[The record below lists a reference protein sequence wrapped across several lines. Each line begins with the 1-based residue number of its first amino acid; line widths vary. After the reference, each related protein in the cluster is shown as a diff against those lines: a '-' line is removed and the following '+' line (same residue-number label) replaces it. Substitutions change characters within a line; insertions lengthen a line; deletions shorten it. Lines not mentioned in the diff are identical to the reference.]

1 MPIPVEIREV
11 PRPRNSIVIA
21 YGKNK
26 DLYAVRKRVGC
37 KYVNGKRRPINGPT
51 IGHIVNGKY
60 IPIPEDEP
68 EKVSSNLVDLKGWG
82 NIILGDNLFKNV
94 MQELRAVYSREDA
107 EKLYCISM
115 LRVFNKGIKN
125 NELKEEYDDSFLSE
139 LYPNVA
145 LSKNTVSTFL
155 NNIGKNYSRIVKFMQ
170 NRTALVSLDHHLLID
185 GTLKTNDS
193 VVNTLSDYSRKAKIK
208 GRRDISVLFAFDL
221 EEMEPV
227 CSKCFPGNMLDVTA
241 YEEFITQNNITKGI
255 IVADKGF
262 PESAAHE
269 HFENNKDLHYLNP
282 IKRNSKLIERH
293 KMLNFEAM
301 LPGYEGISYKKEK
314 CVGIN
319 KWLYS
324 FRSVDKASKE
334 DKDWHKR
341 AKKNDTYSFEE
352 YCKKNKSFGTI
363 VLECDLDLPPEI
375 VYKAYEKRWE
385 IEIVMRFYKS
395 ACEFDDTRV
404 HDDYSVIGSEF
415 CDFLSTILTFRLIK
429 AFDKANLLFNHTYG
443 KLMSIL
449 NRAKK
454 VRIDDGEWHLIR
466 INPSYLKIL
475 EALELIPKQETK
487 KKINNSSRNKNNQ
500 TESDGNNA
508 TQPSSKCD
516 SSLESKNNSKETCI
530 DLSSQHKDSQ
540 KQRLTSESKKV
551 PTDSS
556 SPLQEND
563 SSEEIS

>member
-11 PRPRNSIVIA
+11 PRPKNSIVIA

-26 DLYAVRKRVGC
+26 DLYAVRKRIGC
-37 KYVNGKRRPINGPT
+37 KYVNGKRKPINGPT
-51 IGHIVNGKY
+51 IGHIVNGQY
-60 IPIPEDEP
+60 VPIPEKAP
-68 EKVSSNLVDLKGWG
+68 KNVSSSQVDLKGWG
-82 NIILGDNLFKNV
+82 SIVLCDNLFKSV
-94 MQELRAVYSREDA
+94 MQELLAVYSKKDA
-107 EKLYCISM
+107 EKLFCIAI
-115 LRVFNKGIKN
+115 LRACNNGIKD

-145 LSKNTVSTFL
+145 LSRNTVSTFI
-155 NNIGKNYSRIVKFMQ
+155 NNIGKNLSRVVKFMQ
-170 NRTALVSLDHHLLID
+170 NRAGLVSIDHHLLID

-193 VVNTLSDYSRKAKIK
+193 VVNTLSDFSRKAKIK

-221 EEMEPV
+221 EEMEPI

-241 YEEFITQNNITKGI
+241 YSDFIAQNNITKGI

-269 HFENNKDLHYLNP
+269 HFEKNQDLHYLNP
-282 IKRNSKLIERH
+282 IKRNSKMIERH
-293 KMLNFEAM
+293 KMLDFNAM
-301 LPGYEGISYKKEK
+301 LPGYEGVTYKKEK
-314 CVGIN
+314 CVGCD

-324 FRSVDKASKE
+324 FRNVDKAGKE
-334 DKDWHKR
+334 DKDWLRR
-341 AKKNDTYSFEE
+341 ASKKNTYNLEE
-352 YCKKNKSFGTI
+352 YSKKNKSFGTI

-429 AFDKANLLFNHTYG
+429 AFDKANLLYNHTYR

-454 VRIDDGEWHLIR
+454 ARVDNGEWNLIR
-466 INPSYLKIL
+466 MNPSQLMVL
-475 EALELIPKQETK
+475 EALELIPKQEPKTK
-487 KKINNSSRNKNNQ
+487 KARSAMSKSDPK
-500 TESDGNNA
+500 ESDGNNVD
-508 TQPSSKCD
+508 QIPRQRDC
-516 SSLESKNNSKETCI
+516 SLESRNHPEEVST
-530 DLSSQHKDSQ
+530 DLSPRHENVQTQ
-540 KQRLTSESKKV
+540 QLPVECQEAPMET
-551 PTDSS
+551 S

-563 SSEEIS
+563 STEGKS